1 MLPDS
6 LGDGRAAALTADCSA
21 CTGLCCVLLPYRRDD
36 GFGADKPGQ
45 VPCRNLL
52 ADDRCGIHAD
62 LVEKG
67 WSGCA
72 TFECFGA
79 GQHLTAVTYGGRS
92 WREVEDLGEMAAV
105 LSAQRLLHE
114 MLLHLE
120 EVDRRS
126 PDPAAAALAEQLWTL
141 RDAGPLE
148 LLTADRAEL
157 HETCGELLGAASLR
171 VRGPGRPD
179 HSRADLAGAD
189 LREADLHGAGL
200 RGALLIGAD
209 LSGTDLGP
217 ADPAGRRPARRGPA
231 RHPRRRRTL
240 PHRPPARRRP
250 SLSRGVPPLRW
261 GRRRPGAPPAAGGG
275 IGPPGATKERK
286 GWIPAPGVRP
296 DGSVPASER
305 TGRVRLSRRRG
316 PARRRRRRPTPCPRR

>member
-120 EVDRRS
+120 EVERRS

-141 RDAGPLE
+141 RDAPPLE
-148 LLTADRAEL
+148 LLTADLDEL
-157 HETCGELLGAASLR
+157 HETCGELLGAASRR

-189 LREADLHGAGL
+189 LRGPWSDEGVEGVDPGAGGAPGRERSRL
-200 RGALLIGAD
+200 RAHRTGAPQPAERT
-209 LSGTDLGP
+209 SPSSPTSTD
-217 ADPAGRRPARRGPA
+217 
-231 RHPRRRRTL
+231 T
-240 PHRPPARRRP
+240 
-250 SLSRGVPPLRW
+250 VPPSVTSPLISIRAS
-261 GRRRPGAPPAAGGG
+261 GSPMAD
-275 IGPPGATKERK
+275 
-286 GWIPAPGVRP
+286 WI
-296 DGSVPASER
+296 
-305 TGRVRLSRRRG
+305 SRRSGRAPYAG
-316 PARRRRRRPTPCPRR
+316 S

>member
-120 EVDRRS
+120 EVERRS

-141 RDAGPLE
+141 RDAPPLE
-148 LLTADRAEL
+148 L
-157 HETCGELLGAASLR
+157 SLI
-171 VRGPGRPD
+171 
-179 HSRADLAGAD
+179 H
-189 LREADLHGAGL
+189 
-200 RGALLIGAD
+200 I
-209 LSGTDLGP
+209 
-217 ADPAGRRPARRGPA
+217 
-231 RHPRRRRTL
+231 
-240 PHRPPARRRP
+240 
-250 SLSRGVPPLRW
+250 
-261 GRRRPGAPPAAGGG
+261 
-275 IGPPGATKERK
+275 
-286 GWIPAPGVRP
+286 
-296 DGSVPASER
+296 
-305 TGRVRLSRRRG
+305 
-316 PARRRRRRPTPCPRR
+316 

>member
-120 EVDRRS
+120 EVERRS

-141 RDAGPLE
+141 RDAPPLE
-148 LLTADRAEL
+148 LLTADLDEL
-157 HETCGELLGAASLR
+157 HETCGELLGAASRR

-189 LREADLHGAGL
+189 LRGADLHGAGL

-209 LSGTDLGP
+209 LSGVDLGP
-217 ADPAGRRPARRGPA
+217 ADLLGADLRGADLRGALVDDALFLSGPQLAAARR
-231 RHPRRRRTL
+231 
-240 PHRPPARRRP
+240 
-250 SLSRGVPPLRW
+250 
-261 GRRRPGAPPAAGGG
+261 
-275 IGPPGATKERK
+275 
-286 GWIPAPGVRP
+286 
-296 DGSVPASER
+296 
-305 TGRVRLSRRRG
+305 
-316 PARRRRRRPTPCPRR
+316 